1 MLSDAMMA
9 DHGRS
14 VRPTALSSS
23 YSTIKLD
30 YSSFELAGPVK
41 FYVLC
46 NKIGMQFYIPMTSPH
61 TIHGDSGQPEL
72 ICRPETVGRGRLLS
86 RKPQGSASA
95 V

>member
-41 FYVLC
+41 FYVCAIKLVC
-46 NKIGMQFYIPMTSPH
+46 DFTY
-61 TIHGDSGQPEL
+61 L
-72 ICRPETVGRGRLLS
+72 
-86 RKPQGSASA
+86 
-95 V
+95 